1 MILLIIQLSYIQKI
15 YQKKIN
21 EDPYA
26 PRRKRDFL
34 ATQKNIEDSYVMS
47 DWRGYSYYA
56 NSKLLFATFGEGVK
70 GDDLNKFV
78 SRENWSPF
86 EIWYS
91 NANNYPVDRHDKK

>member
-1 MILLIIQLSYIQKI
+1 MLKI
-15 YQKKIN
+15 KVKKGHDIN
-21 EDPYA
+21 IA
-26 PRRKRDFL
+26 GVASRDLL